1 MLTGCPVI
9 NKKIEKNKIIIILLS
24 VLVISQLSL
33 GASFECKE
41 SNTKVEKAVC
51 LDKTLSILD
60 EFLALTYQ
68 KALKRSSHKNR
79 LKSSQRDW
87 LRSKRDP
94 CGEDDMC
101 LKDEY
106 FLRILKLT
114 DGTENASLSGRY
126 ARYTQNKPNLN
137 ASDID
142 ILELDHRE
150 IYISGTALWSSSK
163 ENFEK
168 GMIHI
173 GEINGIFPLMKNRV
187 RYHDDYGSTLLLI
200 FEKNSLIVS
209 ESKDESN
216 WGANVTFD
224 GLYKKRSF

>member
-1 MLTGCPVI
+1 VI
-9 NKKIEKNKIIIILLS
+9 NKKIEKNKVIIILLS
-24 VLVISQLSL
+24 VLVISQLSF
-33 GASFECKE
+33 GASFECKK
-41 SNTKVEKAVC
+41 SNTEVEKAVC
-51 LDKTLSILD
+51 SDKTLSRLD

-94 CGEDDMC
+94 CGADDIC

-114 DGTENASLSGRY
+114 KSRKNASLSGRY
-126 ARYTQNKPNLN
+126 ERYVQNKPDLN
-137 ASDID
+137 TSDID

-150 IYISGTALWSSSK
+150 IYISGTALWSLSEENSK
-163 ENFEK
+163 K
-168 GMIHI
+168 GIVHI
-173 GEINGIFPLMKNRV
+173 GEINGIFPLRENRV

-224 GLYKKRSF
+224 GQYKKRAF